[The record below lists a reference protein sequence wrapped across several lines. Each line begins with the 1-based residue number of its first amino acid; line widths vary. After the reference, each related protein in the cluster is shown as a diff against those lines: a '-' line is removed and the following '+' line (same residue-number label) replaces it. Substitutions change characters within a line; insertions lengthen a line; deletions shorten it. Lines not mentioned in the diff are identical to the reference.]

1 MAPFVVHGLPTYNQH
16 TRGYVRGNVSVG
28 MSAVETGSGVARV
41 DFYQDSTVFLGTV
54 PGHSG
59 VSYSFVWNTVGLPD
73 GPHTIS
79 YRATDRA
86 GNVSNGGGAS
96 VSVDNTPPT
105 SSVITAPANGAQ
117 VSGIVTLRATA
128 SDAQVL
134 AWVAFEVD
142 GVRLTPYS
150 MTQPFTTTWDSTQ
163 KPGTHT
169 LVAVASDWA
178 GNTRRCDSGTL
189 LNGRG
194 PVGPE
199 LYAPNTLQ
207 GACADG
213 TSGTFHVDE
222 SVDRIRIF
230 TFDGTPLAPGKPV
243 RLETIVWAFSG
254 FAEDHLDLYFAP
266 EAQSPV
272 WSLVGTF
279 TPVASGMNVLG
290 TTFTLPASGASGLQ
304 ALRARFRYQ
313 GVAAPCTS
321 NGNTFDDHDDLV
333 FRVAY

>member
-1 MAPFVVHGLPTYNQH
+1 MTIKIRLFAATALFVAFN
-16 TRGYVRGNVSVG
+16 
-28 MSAVETGSGVARV
+28 AGVALAEDKPAFTISGRIYADHV
-41 DFYQDSTVFLGTV
+41 TQDVGRQSGLDFQDDDQRIRTVRLA
-54 PGHSG
+54 
-59 VSYSFVWNTVGLPD
+59 VGLNEPV
-73 GPHTIS
+73 GTLV
-79 YRATDRA
+79 
-86 GNVSNGGGAS
+86 NV
-96 VSVDNTPPT
+96 
-105 SSVITAPANGAQ
+105 
-117 VSGIVTLRATA
+117 
-128 SDAQVL
+128 

-142 GVRLTPYS
+142 GVRLSPYS
-150 MTQPFTTTWDSTQ
+150 MSAPYTTTWDTAQ

-178 GNTRRCDSGTL
+178 GNTRRSAPVTVKVPTPPTAAAAYDFTLQVPACGAAGSPGCDSGTL

-222 SVDRIRIF
+222 SVDRIRLF
-230 TFDGTPLAPGKPV
+230 TNDGTPLAPGKSV
-243 RLETIVWAFSG
+243 RVEATVWAFSS
-254 FAEDHLDLYFAP
+254 FAEDFLDLYVAP
-266 EAQSPV
+266 DARSPV

-279 TPVASGMNVLG
+279 KPVASGMNVLG
-290 TTFTLPASGASGLQ
+290 TSFTLPASGASGLQ
-304 ALRARFRYQ
+304 ALRARFRYA

-321 NGNTFDDHDDLV
+321 SGNTFDDHDDLV